1 MRLLRT
7 DGVTRRFG
15 DLAAV
20 DAVDLAVD
28 LAVDAREVVGL
39 LGANGAGKT
48 TLVKVI
54 LGLLGP
60 SAGTV
65 ELLGGPPSRD
75 ARTRIGYLPQNLG
88 LYTDLTVTQQLR
100 FTGRV
105 YGYRPELTR
114 VPGDAGGPIG
124 SLPLGARRLAAFAA
138 ATGHGPE
145 LLLLDEPTSGVDP
158 LGRARLW
165 ERVREQADAGRGV
178 LISTHHL
185 SEAEQCDRL
194 IIMAAGRVVATGP
207 PDQIVAGRHTVAV
220 RTDHWQDAFT
230 TLDDAALGVALDGRR
245 LRVIDAPAE
254 RVAALLA
261 SAGIP
266 AEAHDVPATLEE
278 VFVELARRP
287 AA

>member
-7 DGVTRRFG
+7 DRVTRRFG
-15 DLAAV
+15 DNAAV
-20 DAVDLAVD
+20 DRVDLTVA
-28 LAVDAREVVGL
+28 AGEVVGL
-39 LGANGAGKT
+39 IGANGAGKT
-48 TLVKVI
+48 TLVKLI

-60 SAGTV
+60 TSGTV
-65 ELLGGPPSRD
+65 DLLGGPPSRD

-88 LYTDLTVTQQLR
+88 LYTDLTVTEQLR

-105 YGYRPELTR
+105 YGYRPDTTT
-114 VPGDAGGPIG
+114 VPGDAGGVIG
-124 SLPLGARRLAAFAA
+124 SLPLGARRLTAFAA
-138 ATGHGPE
+138 ATGHDPE

-165 ERVREQADAGRGV
+165 ERVRDHADVGRGV
-178 LISTHHL
+178 LISTHYL

-194 IIMAAGRVVATGP
+194 VIMAGGRVVATGQP
-207 PDQIVAGRHTVAV
+207 REIVAGRQAVAV
-220 RTDHWQDAFT
+220 RTTHWQDAFT
-230 TLDDAALGVALDGRR
+230 ALDDAALDVALDGRR
-245 LRVIDAPAE
+245 LRVIDTTAG
-254 RVAALLA
+254 RVASLLA

-266 AEAHDVPATLEE
+266 AEAEAVPATLEE

>member
-1 MRLLRT
+1 MTLLRT
-7 DGVTRRFG
+7 VEVTGRYG
-15 DLAAV
+15 DHTAV
-20 DAVDLAVD
+20 DRVDLT
-28 LAVDAREVVGL
+28 VDAGEVVGL
-39 LGANGAGKT
+39 VGANGAGKT
-48 TLVKVI
+48 TLVKLI

-60 SAGTV
+60 LSGTID
-65 ELLGGPPSRD
+65 LLGGPPSRD

-100 FTGRV
+100 FIGRV
-105 YGYRPELTR
+105 YGYRPATTT
-114 VPGDAGGPIG
+114 VPGDAGGAIE
-124 SLPLGARRLAAFAA
+124 SLPLGARRLVAFAA
-138 ATGHGPE
+138 ATGHRPE

-165 ERVREQADAGRGV
+165 ELVRVHADAGRGV
-178 LISTHHL
+178 LISTHYL

-194 IIMAAGRVVATGP
+194 VIMAAGRVVATGQ
-207 PDQIVAGRHTVAV
+207 PDQIVAGRHAVAV

-230 TLDDAALGVALDGRR
+230 TLDDASLHVALDGRR
-245 LRVIDAPAE
+245 LRVVDAPAGQ
-254 RVAALLA
+254 VASLLA

-266 AEAHDVPATLEE
+266 AEADDVPATLEE

>member
-1 MRLLRT
+1 MALLHT
-7 DGVTRRFG
+7 SGLTRRFG
-15 DLAAV
+15 DMTAV
-20 DAVDLAVD
+20 DNVDLTVEAG
-28 LAVDAREVVGL
+28 EVVGL

-60 SAGTV
+60 TSGAV
-65 ELLGGPPSRD
+65 DLLGAPPSRR
-75 ARTRIGYLPQNLG
+75 ARARVGYLPQGLG
-88 LYTDLTVTQQLR
+88 LYTDLTVAQQLR

-105 YGYRPELTR
+105 YGYRPDTTT
-114 VPGDAGGPIG
+114 VPGDGGGVIG
-124 SLPLGARRLAAFAA
+124 ALPLGARRLAAFAV
-138 ATGHGPE
+138 ATGHRPQ
-145 LLLLDEPTSGVDP
+145 LLLLDEPTSGLDP

-165 ERVREQADAGRGV
+165 EQVRDHADQGRGV

-194 IIMAAGRVVATGP
+194 VIMAAGRVVATGP
-207 PDQIVAGRHTVAV
+207 PDRIVAGRRVVAV

-230 TLDDAALGVALDGRR
+230 ALDDARLTVALDGRR
-245 LRVIDAPAE
+245 LRVVDAPAG
-254 RVAALLA
+254 RVASLLA
-261 SAGIP
+261 SAGVA
-266 AEAHDVPATLEE
+266 AEADDVPATLEE